1 MSEDIKFYILM
12 LVVAGTPTVACMIDS
27 FINRYK

>member
-12 LVVAGTPTVACMIDS
+12 LVIAGIAIVASMIDS
-27 FINRYK
+27 FTHRYK

>member
-12 LVVAGTPTVACMIDS
+12 LVIAGIAIVTSMIDS
-27 FINRYK
+27 FIDKYR